1 MKTSLTEWFQGATGT
16 ETEQQEDQQLT
27 NKSQEQEQPILNDKF
42 KDLDVP
48 EFEELVTLLKNEEGE
63 DIPSKIKT
71 FKSKYE
77 ASSKIK
83 ELEES
88 DRAREKWFRENKIL
102 ESREFKEKFEVPVA
116 KSAEIYSAL
125 LGETDAEGN
134 YRHEEIYTKLRKAI
148 WNEGAQDMNA
158 PKIKALLKSFSEQ
171 YAGRFGIEPSLPTIK
186 EIIDARDNLIL
197 AQSKKLNAIERW
209 EELQEQDKINSIAR
223 QRELQEVDKKN
234 KTEDAKIKF
243 KEFSSKLN
251 AGDYPWA
258 KEEDIQNKAKEFE
271 KDFIGMVS
279 GQVNKNTEDYLPEG
293 FKSRMYDDLL
303 TAYRELKSFVDEKI
317 GHAPPKPGG
326 SLDGVKSVS
335 ASSKS
340 LGDFFGI

>member
-1 MKTSLTEWFQGATGT
+1 MKTSLTEWFQGATSG
-16 ETEQQEDQQLT
+16 EEGQEGEQLID
-27 NKSQEQEQPILNDKF
+27 KSQEQQPPSTSDKF

-63 DIPSKIKT
+63 DLPTKIKT
-71 FKSKYE
+71 FREKYE

-83 ELEES
+83 ELEDA
-88 DRAREKWFRENKIL
+88 DRAREKWFRENKIV
-102 ESREFKEKFEVPVA
+102 ESREFKEKFEIPVN

-171 YAGRFGIEPSLPTIK
+171 YAGRFGVEPSLPTIK

-197 AQSKKLNAIERW
+197 AQSRKINAIEKW
-209 EELQEQDKINSIAR
+209 EEYQEQERISLTAR
-223 QRELQEVDKKN
+223 QRELQDTDRKN
-234 KTEDAKIKF
+234 KTEDAKVKF
-243 KEFSSKLN
+243 KDFTTKLN
-251 AGDYPWA
+251 ASDYPWA
-258 KEEDIQNKAKEFE
+258 KEEDIQTKAKEFE
-271 KDFIGMVS
+271 KDFISMVS

-293 FKSRMYDDLL
+293 FKARMYDDLL
-303 TAYRELKSFVDEKI
+303 SAYKELRSFVDEKI